1 MQQQGSAEAATSSQ
15 ASFDATPYIMKLRA
29 LVPNSPPS
37 EQLRDAVRLFSNRL
51 EEVEIQGT
59 ASRYIVV
66 AKSSVHTCLPSYKHP
81 RESPPALSSIDAPP
95 HRSWPRPSNNTRG
108 SHRAYPALPPVHLPW
123 TLGLRLGRSQRRT
136 RGVRA
141 HRPTALAFRRLRR

>member
-1 MQQQGSAEAATSSQ
+1 MEPVTSSQ
-15 ASFDATPYIMKLRA
+15 GESFDAVPHVTKLRA

-66 AKSSVHTCLPSYKHP
+66 AKSSVHTCLSSYKHP

-108 SHRAYPALPPVHLPW
+108 SHRAYPALPPLRLAR
-123 TLGLRLGRSQRRT
+123 TLGLHLG
-136 RGVRA
+136 GG
-141 HRPTALAFRRLRR
+141 